1 MAKDLRSAPS
11 NLQTATNVSPSEH
24 GREQLESK
32 MREVFGGEMKRLSE
46 DLQSVLADDIVTA
59 FLNRIGLFIKIEAKK
74 RRYTRTKRSLNP

>member
-1 MAKDLRSAPS
+1 ME
-11 NLQTATNVSPSEH
+11 TARTTSTESPSE
-24 GREQLESK
+24 EQVQRAYLENK
-32 MREVFGGEMKRLSE
+32 MREVFGDEMKRLSE